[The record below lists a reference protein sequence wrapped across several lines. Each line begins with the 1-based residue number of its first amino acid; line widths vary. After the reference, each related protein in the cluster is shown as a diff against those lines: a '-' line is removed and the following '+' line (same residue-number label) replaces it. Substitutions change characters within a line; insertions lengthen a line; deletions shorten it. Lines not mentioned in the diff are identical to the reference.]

1 MAGEW
6 SIWRQFARVGTYI
19 PPSHMDEQKVREAA
33 AAARSI
39 ASGLGLPAT
48 AATVLQNSNKVALR
62 LTRCDT
68 FARVAESGDTR
79 WAAFEVELAQRL
91 AAAGAPVAA
100 LEPRAPSEVHVR
112 DGFAV
117 TLWTYYEIEGEPRAN
132 GGLLSGEPASD
143 IVAGDYA
150 DALVAMH
157 AAMRRVEMAT
167 PAWTDRVADALALV
181 GSPDRT
187 PDLPDGDRQFLVG
200 SLRALS
206 RRIRDHSA
214 PEQLLHGEPH
224 RGNVL
229 RTKRGL
235 LFVDLETCCRGPV
248 EFDLAYVPD
257 DVVAVYPGVN
267 AELLHECRALMLA
280 MVAAWRWDRDDQFP
294 DGAGYREP
302 LLSELRERFTGPPPS
317 RPG

>member
-1 MAGEW
+1 
-6 SIWRQFARVGTYI
+6 
-19 PPSHMDEQKVREAA
+19 MDEQKVREATA
-33 AAARSI
+33 AALSI

-48 AATVLQNSNKVALR
+48 DATVLHNSNKVALR
-62 LTRCDT
+62 LTPCDT
-68 FARVAESGDTR
+68 FARVAETGDTR

-100 LEPRAPSEVHVR
+100 LEPRAPAEVHVR
-112 DGFAV
+112 GGFAA
-117 TLWTYYEIEGEPRAN
+117 TLWTYYEIEGEPRAA
-132 GGLLSGEPASD
+132 GGLLSGALASD

-150 DALVAMH
+150 SALVELH
-157 AAMRRVEMAT
+157 AAMLRVEMAT
-167 PAWTDRVADALALV
+167 PEWTDRVADALALV

-187 PDLPDGDRQFLVG
+187 PDLPDGDRQFLAG
-200 SLRALS
+200 SLRALR
-206 RRIRDHSA
+206 RRIGGHGGR
-214 PEQLLHGEPH
+214 ERILHGEPH

-229 RTKRGL
+229 RTRRGL

-257 DVVAVYPGVN
+257 DVVAMYPGAN

-294 DGAGYREP
+294 DGADYREP
-302 LLSELRERFTGPPPS
+302 LLSELRAACERLALV
-317 RPG
+317 R